1 MLACTSCASLQPR
14 AMAAA
19 VQEHFDV
26 LTETGEKTGRTAPR
40 GQVHAEGL
48 FHRAVH
54 TWLYS
59 SSTGELLLQRRAFI
73 KDSWAGYWDIS
84 SAGHLSAGQASLA
97 AAERELWE
105 ELGLHFPLARFEYLH
120 THLEKLSSVQKG
132 RPFTNNEFN
141 DVYLLTLTPQERGC
155 IDPAAAIVQPLAA
168 TATCPVETTL
178 ALVLQEAEVS
188 AVAWLPW
195 RRVRDLYNAGL
206 KEGGEGGYAIVPS
219 SDPDSYGRLWT
230 VIEAREA
237 ADARRAQSS

>member
-1 MLACTSCASLQPR
+1 
-14 AMAAA
+14 MAAS
-19 VQEHFDV
+19 QEHFDV

-54 TWLYS
+54 TWLYAP
-59 SSTGELLLQRRAFI
+59 STGELLLQRRALI

-105 ELGLHFPLARFEYLH
+105 ELGLHFSPSRFEFLH

-132 RPFTNNEFN
+132 RLFTNNEFN
-141 DVYLLTLTPQERGC
+141 DVYLITLTPSEREG
-155 IDPAAAIVQPLAA
+155 ILPSVAVVQPLAP
-168 TATCPVETTL
+168 TATFPEETTL
-178 ALVLQEAEVS
+178 TLVLQEAEVS

-195 RRVRDLYNAGL
+195 RRVRDVYNAGVGSGG
-206 KEGGEGGYAIVPS
+206 GGEGGYAIVPS
-219 SDPDSYGRLWT
+219 SDPESYGRLWT
-230 VIEAREA
+230 VLEGREAR
-237 ADARRAQSS
+237 